1 MRIRKYM
8 LSLGVMS
15 VACLSVSA
23 NHGMSIRFDN
33 PAKEWVEAFPV
44 GNGRLG
50 AMVFGGVDK
59 ELIQLNEETLWSG
72 RPVDLNPNP
81 EAITYLEETRKA
93 LFEGDW
99 KKAQDLCRKMQGD
112 YTESYLPMADLNIKF
127 DYASQGVVKDYRR
140 ELNLAEGVVTTTFG
154 RAGVKYTREVF
165 ASAPADV
172 IVMRFSADKKGMISF
187 TASLSSLLQNA
198 VSVDENYGEILLTGT
213 APVHVDPSYLNT
225 PDPVIQERDGH
236 KGMSFAT
243 GVKAIADGGEVS
255 VADGVLKISGANSAI
270 LLISGS
276 TSFNGKDKDPFT
288 EGRDEMALLN
298 GWLDGA
304 SGKSYKELRG
314 EHVKDYKSYFDRVRL
329 DLGGS
334 SEKEDKDIRE
344 RLLAYRDG
352 GEDLALEELYYNFN
366 RYLLISS
373 SRPGGVPANLQG
385 IWNHHLRAPWSSNYT
400 TNINAEMNY
409 WPAEICNLSE
419 CHEPFLAFIC
429 DIASN
434 GHETARN
441 FFGADGW
448 SLSHNSDIWGQTNP
462 AGNRGIGDPMWS
474 NWYMGAPWVCQHL
487 FEHYRF
493 TGDKDFLKEK
503 AYPTMKG
510 AAQFCLDWL
519 IERPDGYLVTA
530 PATSPENKYIAEN
543 GKSYSV
549 SMATTMDMSLIHD
562 LFTNAIEA
570 SEILGVDEDFR
581 RKLNDARSR
590 LSPLK
595 IGKKGNLQEWI
606 YDFEDQ
612 DPHHRHVS
620 HLFGLHPGRQI
631 QPFESPDLANACRRT
646 LELRGDDGTGWSLA
660 WKINFWARLLDGDH
674 SYKLLRNILRLV
686 EEHAEGYSGGG
697 GSYVNLFCAHPPFQ
711 IDGNFGSLA
720 GMTEMLLQSHTGEL
734 QLLPALPSAWKSG
747 EVKGLCA
754 RGGFEVDLKWKN
766 GKLQKGKILS
776 KLGERCT
783 LRTTCSVTVSGVKTK
798 SVKHDTAFGVWYTT
812 EFPTRAGE
820 SYLVRSEK

>member
-1 MRIRKYM
+1 MISIKSISTAAM
-8 LSLGVMS
+8 
-15 VACLSVSA
+15 VACGCL
-23 NHGMSIRFDN
+23 MSFASGREMTLVFND
-33 PAKEWVEAFPV
+33 PASEWVEALPV

-50 AMVFGGVDK
+50 VMVFGGVNT

-81 EAITYLEETRKA
+81 EAVTYLEETRRA
-93 LFEGDW
+93 LFAGDW
-99 KKAQDLCRKMQGD
+99 KKAQDLCKKMQGD
-112 YTESYLPMADLNIKF
+112 YTESYLPMADLKISF
-127 DYASQGVVKDYRR
+127 DYATPAPVKDYRR
-140 ELNLAEGVVTTTFG
+140 ELNLAEGVTTTTFE
-154 RAGVKYTREVF
+154 RSGVKYTREVF
-165 ASAPADV
+165 ASAPAQV
-172 IVMRFSADKKGMISF
+172 IVMRISADKKGMVSF
-187 TASLSSLLQNA
+187 TASLSSLLQSG
-198 VSVDENYGEILLTGT
+198 VKESGSGDELLLTGT

-225 PDPVIQERDGH
+225 PNPIIQEREGH
-236 KGMSFAT
+236 KGMRFAT
-243 GVKAIADGGEVS
+243 GVKATADGGEISVS
-255 VADGVLKISGANSAI
+255 DGMLNIKGANSATLI
-270 LLISGS
+270 ISGA

-288 EGRDEMALLN
+288 EGRDEIALLN
-298 GWLDGA
+298 GWIDEA

-314 EHVKDYKSYFDRVRL
+314 AHVKDYKSYFDRVKL

-334 SEKEDKDIRE
+334 SGKEDKDIRE
-344 RLLAYRDG
+344 RLLAYSDG

-409 WPAEICNLSE
+409 WPAEMCNLSE
-419 CHEPFLAFIC
+419 CHEPFLTFIC

-434 GHETARN
+434 GHETAKN

-448 SLSHNSDIWGQTNP
+448 SLSHNADIWGQTNP

-474 NWYMGAPWVCQHL
+474 NWYMGSPWVCQHL
-487 FEHYRF
+487 YDHYRF
-493 TGDKDFLKEK
+493 TGDKDFLKNK

-519 IERPDGYLVTA
+519 IEGPDGYLVTA

-543 GKSYSV
+543 GKAYSV
-549 SMATTMDMSLIHD
+549 SFATTMDMELIYD
-562 LFTNAIEA
+562 LFTNAMEA
-570 SEILGVDEDFR
+570 SEILGEDEDFR
-581 RKLNDARSR
+581 RKLSDARSR

-631 QPFESPDLANACRRT
+631 QPFKTPELANACRRT

-674 SYKLLRNILRLV
+674 SYKLLRNLLRLV
-686 EEHAEGYSGGG
+686 EEQAEGYSGGG

-720 GMTEMLLQSHTGEL
+720 GMTEMLLQSHAGEL
-734 QLLPALPSAWKSG
+734 LLLPALPSAWKKG
-747 EVKGLCA
+747 EVTGLCA
-754 RGGFEVDLKWKN
+754 RGGFEVDLKWN
-766 GKLQKGKILS
+766 DGSLQKGKVFS
-776 KLGERCT
+776 
-783 LRTTCSVTVSGVKTK
+783 
-798 SVKHDTAFGVWYTT
+798 
-812 EFPTRAGE
+812 
-820 SYLVRSEK
+820 